1 MAKLTSQQ
9 ANELANHF
17 LGLAQAIGDYRFDNW
32 SALTRAENQKL
43 GSLQWS
49 ILNYGEDILVLSTT
63 LTMDEVETSLAQI
76 GAVTQDIKK
85 TIHKLKSIQKAFDLA
100 ASVLTL
106 GGAII
111 SKNPEAI
118 ESGIKS
124 LVKTWKE

>member
-9 ANELANHF
+9 ANELANYF

-32 SALTRAENQKL
+32 STLTKAENQKL

-63 LTMDEVETSLAQI
+63 LVMDEVETSLAEMQ
-76 GAVTQDIKK
+76 AVTQDIKK

-100 ASVLTL
+100 SSIITL
-106 GGAII
+106 GGAIL
-111 SKNPEAI
+111 SKNPDAI
-118 ESGIKS
+118 GSEIKS
-124 LVKTWKE
+124 LAKTWKE